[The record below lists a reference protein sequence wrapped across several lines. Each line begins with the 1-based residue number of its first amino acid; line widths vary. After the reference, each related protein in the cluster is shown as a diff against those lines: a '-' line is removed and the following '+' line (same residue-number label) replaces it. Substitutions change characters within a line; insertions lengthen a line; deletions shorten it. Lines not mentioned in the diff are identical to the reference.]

1 MVVKTREK
9 LIEVARQLFAHKGV
23 ENTTMNDIAAAS
35 DKGRRTIYTYFKNK
49 REIFNAVI
57 ERESN
62 QLVERMRDV
71 MKSDLSPEQKIRELL
86 KRRFELTD
94 PVATRHEML
103 RSFFGRDIKRIERIK
118 KLASAKELE
127 VLREILAEGV
137 RKGVFDSVQ
146 AERFP
151 SAVTM
156 FFHGA
161 DYMMSKLG
169 SEDMRM
175 IDFTRTE
182 SLDFMVGSL
191 LLKPAAGDDVG
202 QNT

>member
-62 QLVERMRDV
+62 QLVEKLIAV
-71 MKSDLSPEQKIRELL
+71 KLSDLSPEEKIREFI
-86 KRRFELTD
+86 KRRFELMAPTA
-94 PVATRHEML
+94 PRHEML
-103 RSFFGRDIKRIERIK
+103 RSFFGRDLKRIERIK
-118 KLASAKELE
+118 RLATAKELE
-127 VLREILAEGV
+127 VLEAILAEGV
-137 RKGVFDSVQ
+137 AGGVFDPAQ
-146 AERFP
+146 ARRFP
-151 SAVTM
+151 SAVIL
-156 FFHGA
+156 FFQGA

-169 SEDMRM
+169 ADEMRSLEL
-175 IDFTRTE
+175 TRSQATDYLIE
-182 SLDFMVGSL
+182 GVLM
-191 LLKPAAGDDVG
+191 K
-202 QNT
+202 

>member
-62 QLVERMRDV
+62 QLVDKLIDV
-71 MKSDLSPEQKIRELL
+71 KLSTLTPEEKIREFIR
-86 KRRFELTD
+86 RRFELMA
-94 PVATRHEML
+94 PSAPRHEML
-103 RSFFGRDIKRIERIK
+103 RSFFGRDLRRIERIK
-118 KLASAKELE
+118 RLATAKELE
-127 VLREILAEGV
+127 VLDAILSEGIA
-137 RKGVFDSVQ
+137 KGVFDPVQ
-146 AERFP
+146 AGRF
-151 SAVTM
+151 SAAVIL
-156 FFHGA
+156 FFQGA

-169 SEDMRM
+169 GEE
-175 IDFTRTE
+175 IKNLEQTRSQATDYLIE
-182 SLDFMVGSL
+182 GVLI
-191 LLKPAAGDDVG
+191 KTP
-202 QNT
+202 

>member
-62 QLVERMRDV
+62 QLVEKLIAV
-71 MKSDLSPEQKIRELL
+71 KLSDLSPEEKIREFI
-86 KRRFELTD
+86 KRRFELMAPTA
-94 PVATRHEML
+94 PRHEML
-103 RSFFGRDIKRIERIK
+103 RSFFGRDLKRIERIK
-118 KLASAKELE
+118 RLATAKELE
-127 VLREILAEGV
+127 VLEAILAEGV
-137 RKGVFDSVQ
+137 AGGVFDPAQ
-146 AERFP
+146 ARRFP
-151 SAVTM
+151 SAVIL
-156 FFHGA
+156 FFQGA

-169 SEDMRM
+169 ADEMRSLELTRSQATDYL
-175 IDFTRTE
+175 IDGVV
-182 SLDFMVGSL
+182 MK
-191 LLKPAAGDDVG
+191 KP
-202 QNT
+202 

>member
-62 QLVERMRDV
+62 QLVEKLIAV
-71 MKSDLSPEQKIRELL
+71 KLSDLSPEEKIREFI
-86 KRRFELTD
+86 KRRFELMAPTA
-94 PVATRHEML
+94 PRHEML
-103 RSFFGRDIKRIERIK
+103 RSFFGRDLKRIERIK
-118 KLASAKELE
+118 RLATAKELE
-127 VLREILAEGV
+127 VLEAILAEGV
-137 RKGVFDSVQ
+137 AGGVFDPAQ
-146 AERFP
+146 ARRFP
-151 SAVTM
+151 SAVIL
-156 FFHGA
+156 FFQGA

-169 SEDMRM
+169 ADEMRSLEL
-175 IDFTRTE
+175 TRSQATDYLIE
-182 SLDFMVGSL
+182 GVLMK
-191 LLKPAAGDDVG
+191 KP
-202 QNT
+202 

>member
-62 QLVERMRDV
+62 QLVERLV
-71 MKSDLSPEQKIRELL
+71 EVEQSDLSPEMKIREFIL
-86 KRRFELTD
+86 RRFELIA
-94 PVATRHEML
+94 PSAPRHEML
-103 RSFFGRDIKRIERIK
+103 RSFFGRDLKRIERIK
-118 KLASAKELE
+118 RVTTAKELE
-127 VLREILAEGV
+127 VLNSILDEGIE
-137 RKGVFDSVQ
+137 KGVFDANQ
-146 AERFP
+146 ALSFP
-151 SAVTM
+151 DALTL
-156 FFHGA
+156 FFQGM

-169 SEDMRM
+169 AEEMRVM
-175 IDFTRTE
+175 EQPRARAIDY
-182 SLDFMVGSL
+182 MVGGL
-191 LLKPAAGDDVG
+191 LIK
-202 QNT
+202 NH